1 MHQAPCS
8 DISMVRAHIKDAH
21 LEPVVGQLRSDLR
34 AVDVPCMH
42 TCNFRPPARALKWDS
57 FLITL
62 RASAVCGLH
71 TGRGGRWCRPCE
83 TRVPCLKEPRS
94 PL

>member
-62 RASAVCGLH
+62 RASAGFVAFTQAEVADGADHVRQGYLA
-71 TGRGGRWCRPCE
+71 
-83 TRVPCLKEPRS
+83 
-94 PL
+94 